1 MGLKEVKT
9 LLNTLKKEELIK
21 IIGELYK
28 NNKINKEYLDF
39 LVEPNETA
47 LHKKY
52 RALVFE
58 AFYPKRGMKLKLKQG
73 LQAITDFKKINPS
86 PELLADLML
95 FFIETAAK
103 FTYEYGDIGEDFYIS
118 IETNYEKTLAF
129 MNKNNLLEQFLIR
142 SEKMLKKAKKSGY
155 GFHDDMLEI
164 FYKFYADLLDDE

>member
-1 MGLKEVKT
+1 MGLREVKT
-9 LLNTLKKEELIK
+9 LLNTMKKEELIK

-28 NNKINKEYLDF
+28 NNKLNKEYLDF

-52 RALVFE
+52 RDLVYE
-58 AFYPKRGMKLKLKQG
+58 AFYPKRGMRLKLKQG
-73 LQAITDFKKINPS
+73 KQAITDFKKLNPS

-103 FTYEYGDIGEDFYIS
+103 FTYEYGDIGEDFYTS
-118 IETNYEKTLAF
+118 IETSYENTLIF
-129 MNKNNLLEQFLIR
+129 MNKNNLLEPFLIR
-142 SEKMLKKAKKSGY
+142 SEKMLKKAKKCEN

-164 FYKFYADLLDDE
+164 FYEFYADILDDE